1 MKTKR
6 TDSTK
11 QQRKTASCYAATY
24 RRNTTFVVSM
34 SHCQKRRLGVHSFF
48 QRELN

>member
-1 MKTKR
+1 MTTNR

-11 QQRKTASCYAATY
+11 QQRKTAFCYAATY

-34 SHCQKRRLGVHSFF
+34 SHCHRGTLGVRSFS
-48 QRELN
+48 QRKVI